1 MSATNPVTLPAN
13 WSQATFLARVVVN
26 VNKIESL
33 ITLTIADETIQGVM
47 LELKGLYKVW
57 LPSATIM
64 NYRGKREI
72 IIKWCQNSLTICS
85 P

>member
-47 LELKGLYKVW
+47 LELKRLYKVW

-64 NYRGKREI
+64 NYRGKCEI

>member
-13 WSQATFLARVVVN
+13 WSQATFLAKVVIN
-26 VNKIESL
+26 VNKIWPL
-33 ITLTIADETIQGVM
+33 INLAIADKTVQGMM

-57 LPSATIM
+57 LPLATIM
-64 NYRGKREI
+64 NYRGKGEI